1 MKDSRRQKRKLGS
14 FPFLSVIFS
23 ITLSLVVM
31 GIFGIAFIYLK
42 TLTSIVQSNVE
53 IQVYLDKSIR
63 DHDVKRLEKI
73 MTTRP
78 YIRSD
83 DATENIKFISK
94 ETAAEV
100 FIRDTGED
108 FTKFLGDNPL
118 RDAFSVKITNLYQ
131 SVDSLKAIEIDLRR
145 LPGVYEVV
153 FQESLIASI
162 NKNLRKI
169 GILLLGMTL
178 ILLVAVIVL
187 INNTIRI
194 ALFSQRFLIRS
205 MQLVGATK
213 GFIRWPFL
221 KRSLIYGLV
230 SGILA
235 SGIIFGLIQ
244 FAQHQ
249 IDDLDKLY
257 AEEPLFIL
265 FAVLIF
271 LGLLISYL
279 STLSSM
285 RRYFKISLD
294 ELY

>member
-235 SGIIFGLIQ
+235 SGIIFGIIQ
-244 FAQHQ
+244 FAQRQ

>member
-145 LPGVYEVV
+145 LPGVYEIV

-235 SGIIFGLIQ
+235 SGIIFGIIQ

>member
-1 MKDSRRQKRKLGS
+1 MKDRRRQKRKLGS

-53 IQVYLDKSIR
+53 VQVYLDKSTR
-63 DHDVKRLEKI
+63 DHDVKRLQKI

-78 YIRSD
+78 YIRSED
-83 DATENIKFISK
+83 TMESIKFISK

-100 FIRDTGED
+100 FVRDTGED

-118 RDAFSVKITNLYQ
+118 RDAFSLRIINQYQ
-131 SVDSLKAIEIDLRR
+131 SVDSLKYIEKDLSR
-145 LPGVYEVV
+145 LSGVYEVI

-169 GILLLGMTL
+169 GVLFLGMTL

-213 GFIRWPFL
+213 RFIRWPFL
-221 KRSLIYGLV
+221 KRSLIYGLI

-235 SGIIFGLIQ
+235 SGIIFGIIQ
-244 FAQHQ
+244 IAQYQ
-249 IDDLDKLY
+249 IEDLNKLY
-257 AEEPLFIL
+257 DQEPLFIL
-265 FAVLIF
+265 FSALIF

>member
-1 MKDSRRQKRKLGS
+1 MKDRRRQKRKLGS

-53 IQVYLDKSIR
+53 VQVYLDKSTR
-63 DHDVKRLEKI
+63 DHDVKRLQKI

-78 YIRSD
+78 YIRSED
-83 DATENIKFISK
+83 TMESIKFISK

-100 FIRDTGED
+100 FVRDTGED

-118 RDAFSVKITNLYQ
+118 RDAFSLRIINEYQ
-131 SVDSLKAIEIDLRR
+131 SVDSLKYIEKDLSR
-145 LPGVYEVV
+145 LSGVYEVV
-153 FQESLIASI
+153 LQESLIASI

-169 GILLLGMTL
+169 GVLFLGMTL

-213 GFIRWPFL
+213 RFIRWPFL
-221 KRSLIYGLV
+221 KRSLIYGLI

-235 SGIIFGLIQ
+235 SGIIFGIIQ
-244 FAQHQ
+244 IAQYQ
-249 IDDLDKLY
+249 IEDLNKLY
-257 AEEPLFIL
+257 DQEPLFIL
-265 FAVLIF
+265 FSALIF

>member
-31 GIFGIAFIYLK
+31 GIFGVSFIYLK
-42 TLTSIVQSNVE
+42 TLTSIIQSNVE
-53 IQVYLDKSIR
+53 IQVYLDKSII
-63 DHDVKRLEKI
+63 DHDMKRLQKI
-73 MTTRP
+73 LTTRP
-78 YIRSD
+78 YIRSG
-83 DATENIKFISK
+83 DAVENINFISK
-94 ETAAEV
+94 EMAAEV

-118 RDAFSVKITNLYQ
+118 RDAFSVKITNQYQ

-169 GILLLGMTL
+169 GVLLLGMTL

-221 KRSLIYGLV
+221 RRSLIYGLV

-235 SGIIFGLIQ
+235 SGIIFGIIE

>member
-118 RDAFSVKITNLYQ
+118 RDAFSVRITNLYQ

-235 SGIIFGLIQ
+235 SGIIFGIIQ

>member
-118 RDAFSVKITNLYQ
+118 RDAFSVKITNQYQ
-131 SVDSLKAIEIDLRR
+131 SVDSLKTIEIDLRR
-145 LPGVYEVV
+145 LPGVYEIV

-178 ILLVAVIVL
+178 ILLIAVIVL

-230 SGILA
+230 SGVLA
-235 SGIIFGLIQ
+235 SGIIFGIIQ

>member
-1 MKDSRRQKRKLGS
+1 MKDSKRQKRKLGS

-31 GIFGIAFIYLK
+31 GIYGVSFIYLK

-53 IQVYLDKSIR
+53 IQVYLDKSII
-63 DHDVKRLEKI
+63 DHDMKRLQKI
-73 MTTRP
+73 LTTRP
-78 YIRSD
+78 YIRSG
-83 DATENIKFISK
+83 DAAENINFISK
-94 ETAAEV
+94 EMAAEV

-118 RDAFSVKITNLYQ
+118 RDAFSVKITNQYQ
-131 SVDSLKAIEIDLRR
+131 SVDSLKAIEVDLRR

-169 GILLLGMTL
+169 GVLLLGMTL
-178 ILLVAVIVL
+178 ILLVTVIVL

-235 SGIIFGLIQ
+235 SGIIFGLIE